1 MEKLFVFSYSN
12 LPTYLVGK
20 IDAVLKLG
28 IRSLHEAT
36 ETLVVSEFV
45 RGTYSRDSTI
55 STATWFNNGFP
66 HPGERWRG
74 TK

>member
-1 MEKLFVFSYSN
+1 MEKLFVFSYSH
-12 LPTYLVGK
+12 TYLVGK
-20 IDAVLKLG
+20 IDAILKLG

-55 STATWFNNGFP
+55 STAT
-66 HPGERWRG
+66 
-74 TK
+74 